1 MSFAFYFHSTP
12 VILPFVFFFNDT
24 ATTEIYT
31 LSLHDALPLS
41 LFDRLR
47 YYSVKFCG
55 KSEPALTGR
64 QGVRVTLQWTDPKT
78 DMDPPMKWSLNQAA
92 KEGRIGK
99 ATILRAIKSGRMSAP
114 KNELGEY
121 EIDPSEFYRVFPP
134 TGSVPGSGPGTETDP
149 DHQKTPFETGQLS
162 AELNLIRER
171 MSMAGQMHD
180 K

>member
-1 MSFAFYFHSTP
+1 
-12 VILPFVFFFNDT
+12 
-24 ATTEIYT
+24 
-31 LSLHDALPLS
+31 
-41 LFDRLR
+41 
-47 YYSVKFCG
+47 
-55 KSEPALTGR
+55 
-64 QGVRVTLQWTDPKT
+64 
-78 DMDPPMKWSLNQAA
+78 MKWSLNQAA

-180 K
+180 KELALLNHRIEELMQDRADLRAERDSLLKTLQEQAVSVRLLTDQRPPSPPPASPPAETGRRGFFAWFRRAG